1 MPRNGMD
8 EIDVEALARADINL
22 LVALEALMQERSV
35 TRAAKRLALSQSAM
49 SHTLRRLRDLFG
61 DELFVRVGQEMT
73 PTPRAMEMSDRVR
86 NALREVGSV
95 LDAAAPFH
103 PGDVRATFR
112 ISAFDF
118 AQVMLLPRIAT
129 LVAAR
134 APNVRVVARPYDAEP
149 APALAAG
156 RTDLVI
162 GLRREPQ
169 DPCHRLLSTER
180 VGCVVRRDHPCLGE
194 ALTVERFAALPHAV
208 VSPVGR
214 PGGYVDAA
222 LMNAGL
228 VRNVAFTT
236 PQVFSAALAVCRSD
250 MILTGIE
257 RQLQS
262 VARFLP
268 LALIE
273 PPVALPAFEVAMTWH
288 ERRSSDALHRFLR
301 ELVVEATAMIT
312 TELP

>member
-1 MPRNGMD
+1 MD

-35 TRAAKRLALSQSAM
+35 TRAAKRLALTQSAM
-49 SHTLRRLRDLFG
+49 SHTLRRLRDLFA

-73 PTPRAMEMSDRVR
+73 PTPRAMEMRERVR
-86 NALREVGSV
+86 TALRELGSV

-112 ISAFDF
+112 ISAIDF
-118 AQVMLLPRIAT
+118 AQVMLLPRVAM

-149 APALAAG
+149 ARALEAG
-156 RTDLVI
+156 RSDLVI
-162 GLRREPQ
+162 GLRREPY
-169 DPCHRLLSTER
+169 PCQRLLSTER
-180 VGCVVRRDHPCLGE
+180 VACVVRRDHPCLGE

-222 LMNAGL
+222 LTNAGL

-236 PQVFSAALAVCRSD
+236 PQVFSAVLAVCRSD

-273 PPVALPAFEVAMTWH
+273 PPVALAPFEVAMTWH
-288 ERRSSDALHRFLR
+288 ERRNSDALHRFLR
-301 ELVVEATAMIT
+301 DLVVEAMATIT